1 MQLMVS
7 LFTETNNLLPVRI
20 CIIYGNLWNTLI
32 VNELVILPLNLGM
45 WICNTT
51 VWFFGF
57 FCHLWFVSY
66 DAKSVWRISWGE
78 KSTEMFH

>member
-7 LFTETNNLLPVRI
+7 LFTETNNLLLVRI
-20 CIIYGNLWNTLI
+20 WIIYGNLWNNLI

-51 VWFFGF
+51 GCFFVVF
-57 FCHLWFVSY
+57 FLSFVVR
-66 DAKSVWRISWGE
+66 KL
-78 KSTEMFH
+78 